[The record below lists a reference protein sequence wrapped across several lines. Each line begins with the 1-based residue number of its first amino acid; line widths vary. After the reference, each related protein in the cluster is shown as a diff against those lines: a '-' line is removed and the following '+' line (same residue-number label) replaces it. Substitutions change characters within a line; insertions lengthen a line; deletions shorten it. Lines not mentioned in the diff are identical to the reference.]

1 MSVRMSLSDTIVPI
15 ASASRPPR
23 GLRRR
28 WRLFARKLAS
38 YMPQGLYGRSLIII
52 IAPMILL
59 QTVVAAVFMERH
71 FEQVTERLSRT
82 LVGNLAAIVS
92 VIEQYPQDTD
102 YEAIRTIAR
111 RDLGLNIDVLRDEA
125 LPSPRPKPFFSILD
139 RTLSQRIVE
148 VIDRPFWIDTVGR
161 SKILEIRIKLDDGVL
176 RVFAPRSSAYASN
189 THIFMAWMV
198 GAAIVLLTIAILF
211 LRNQIKPIQRLA
223 MEAESFGKGRP
234 LDEAFRPGG
243 AREVRQAAHSF
254 AEMRDRIERSM
265 EQRTAMLAGVSHDMK
280 TVLTRFRLQ
289 LAFAQ
294 AGPER
299 EAMEADVVEMQTM
312 LDAYLD
318 FARGDGAEAAADLDL
333 RELFDRFEKEA
344 ELKGRRF
351 DGHIEGEPTVHVRPA
366 AFSRLLANLVSNA
379 FRYGERAEV
388 HVTRRDGW
396 LSIDVDDDGPGV
408 PEKLREEVFRPFFRL
423 DEARNMDETGNG
435 LGLSIARDIAH
446 SHGGDIR
453 LRNSPLGGLRACVR
467 IPA

>member
-1 MSVRMSLSDTIVPI
+1 MSVTDFGE
-15 ASASRPPR
+15 RPVRQPR

-28 WRLFARKLAS
+28 WRLFARRLAS
-38 YMPQGLYGRSLIII
+38 WMPQGLYGRSLIII

-71 FEQVTERLSRT
+71 FQQVTERLSGT

-92 VIEQYPQDTD
+92 IIESYPQDDGYVTVS
-102 YEAIRTIAR
+102 RIAR
-111 RDLGLNIDVLRDEA
+111 RDFGLNVDVLEA
-125 LPSPRPKPFFSILD
+125 ENLPPPRPKPFFSILD
-139 RTLSQRIVE
+139 RTLSRNIVAT
-148 VIDRPFWIDTVGR
+148 IDRPFWIDTVGR
-161 SKILEIRIKLDDGVL
+161 SKILEIRIKLDDGIL

-223 MEAESFGKGRP
+223 TEAESFGKGRP
-234 LDEAFRPGG
+234 SDQAFRPGG

-265 EQRTAMLAGVSHDMK
+265 EQRTAMLAGVSHDLK

-289 LAFAQ
+289 LAFAP
-294 AGPER
+294 AGAER
-299 EAMEADVVEMQTM
+299 DAMEADVVEMQRM

-318 FARGDGAEAAADLDL
+318 FARGDGAEIAADLDL
-333 RELFDRFEKEA
+333 GELASRFEAEA
-344 ELKGRRF
+344 KLKGCAF
-351 DGHIEGEPTVHVRPA
+351 SAHIEGDPVVQVRPA
-366 AFSRLLANLVSNA
+366 AFTRLLSNLVSNA
-379 FRYGERAEV
+379 FRYGETVEM
-388 HVTRRDGW
+388 HVARRDGW
-396 LSIDVDDDGPGV
+396 LTIDIDDDGPGV
-408 PEKLREEVFRPFFRL
+408 PEKLREEVFRPFYRL

-435 LGLSIARDIAH
+435 LGLSIARDIAR

-453 LRNSPLGGLRACVR
+453 LRDASLCGLRACVR
-467 IPA
+467 VPA